1 VTEVGRSPVTPQP
14 SRQGSSD
21 RNGTA
26 DIESSMGGPP
36 IHRLQRRGAQRL
48 LADFA
53 ALERI
58 TEGEGPS
65 GRHRLELEVG
75 CELADF
81 LVAALA
87 RSAPRAC
94 AAVA

>member
-1 VTEVGRSPVTPQP
+1 
-14 SRQGSSD
+14 
-21 RNGTA
+21 
-26 DIESSMGGPP
+26 MGGAP
-36 IHRLQRRGAQRL
+36 IHRLQERGAPRL

-58 TEGEGPS
+58 TRGDGPS

-81 LVAALA
+81 LVSALA
-87 RSAPRAC
+87 RSGRRAYT
-94 AAVA
+94 ARA

>member
-1 VTEVGRSPVTPQP
+1 M
-14 SRQGSSD
+14 D
-21 RNGTA
+21 
-26 DIESSMGGPP
+26 GPP
-36 IHRLQRRGAQRL
+36 IPRLHSRGAPRL

-58 TEGEGPS
+58 TEGDGPS

-81 LVAALA
+81 LVSALA
-87 RSAPRAC
+87 RSAPRAH

>member
-1 VTEVGRSPVTPQP
+1 MDDPP
-14 SRQGSSD
+14 S
-21 RNGTA
+21 
-26 DIESSMGGPP
+26 
-36 IHRLQRRGAQRL
+36 HRLQRRGAPRL

-58 TEGEGPS
+58 TEGDGPS

-75 CELADF
+75 YDLADF
-81 LVAALA
+81 LVSALA
-87 RSAPRAC
+87 RSAPRVY

>member
-1 VTEVGRSPVTPQP
+1 MDDPPM
-14 SRQGSSD
+14 QGF
-21 RNGTA
+21 R
-26 DIESSMGGPP
+26 
-36 IHRLQRRGAQRL
+36 RRGAPRL

-58 TEGEGPS
+58 TEGDGPS

-81 LVAALA
+81 LVSALA
-87 RSAPRAC
+87 RSVRPAY
-94 AAVA
+94 AAVVA

>member
-1 VTEVGRSPVTPQP
+1 MDDPEI
-14 SRQGSSD
+14 QG
-21 RNGTA
+21 
-26 DIESSMGGPP
+26 
-36 IHRLQRRGAQRL
+36 LQGRGAPRL
-48 LADFA
+48 LSDFA

-75 CELADF
+75 CDLADF
-81 LVAALA
+81 LVTALA
-87 RSAPRAC
+87 RSAPRAY

>member
-1 VTEVGRSPVTPQP
+1 ME
-14 SRQGSSD
+14 
-21 RNGTA
+21 
-26 DIESSMGGPP
+26 ISMDGPP
-36 IHRLQRRGAQRL
+36 IHRLKRRGAPRL

-58 TEGEGPS
+58 TEGVGPS

-81 LVAALA
+81 LLCALA
-87 RSAPRAC
+87 RRAPRAY

>member
-1 VTEVGRSPVTPQP
+1 M
-14 SRQGSSD
+14 D
-21 RNGTA
+21 
-26 DIESSMGGPP
+26 GPP
-36 IHRLQRRGAQRL
+36 IPRLQSRGAARL

-58 TEGEGPS
+58 TEGDGPS

-81 LVAALA
+81 LVSALA
-87 RSAPRAC
+87 RSAPRAY

>member
-1 VTEVGRSPVTPQP
+1 M
-14 SRQGSSD
+14 D
-21 RNGTA
+21 
-26 DIESSMGGPP
+26 GPP
-36 IHRLQRRGAQRL
+36 IHRVQGRGVPRL

-58 TEGEGPS
+58 TEGDGPS
-65 GRHRLELEVG
+65 GRHRLEVEVG

-81 LVAALA
+81 LVSALA
-87 RSAPRAC
+87 RSAPRAY